1 MHWEFRWMSEIVK
14 VGIADINLVSPPDT
28 IRTTGLG
35 SCVGVIL
42 YDESKKI
49 AGMAH
54 VMLPDSSLIKTA
66 STNLGKYADTAV
78 NTLYDMLIKKGATA
92 KSLKAK
98 LAGGA
103 QMFQFSSGSEMMRI
117 GPRNVESVK
126 VHLNHLG
133 VQLIA
138 SDVGGS
144 SGRTI
149 EFNPESSQ
157 LTIRT
162 VNKGTKII

>member
-1 MHWEFRWMSEIVK
+1 MSEIIK

-42 YDESKKI
+42 YDEGKKI

-54 VMLPDSSLIKTA
+54 VMLPESALIKSNT
-66 STNLGKYADTAV
+66 TNLGKFADTAV
-78 NTLYDMLIKKGATA
+78 NALYDMLIKKGASA
-92 KSLKAK
+92 KSIKAK
-98 LAGGA
+98 MAGGA

-126 VHLNHLG
+126 LYLNQFG
-133 VQLIA
+133 IPLIS
-138 SDVGGS
+138 SDVGGN

-149 EFNPESSQ
+149 EFDPQNSQ
-157 LTIRT
+157 LTIKT